1 MVCCASEGAEKGRE
15 NVDENQQRQVDE
27 AAEKFAQAIADSYRA
42 VAERGVSAQQLNAEL
57 TQSFFNGVI
66 DSLRAQAEGSRDLAR
81 ELTNQQQRQREA
93 TQDLAQ
99 ASVGA
104 YMEFLNSMFSY
115 YQGSVQQARRDV
127 RR

>member
-81 ELTNQQQRQREA
+81 ELANQQQRQREA

-115 YQGSVQQARRDV
+115 YQGSMEQTRRDI

>member
-1 MVCCASEGAEKGRE
+1 M
-15 NVDENQQRQVDE
+15 
-27 AAEKFAQAIADSYRA
+27 
-42 VAERGVSAQQLNAEL
+42 
-57 TQSFFNGVI
+57 
-66 DSLRAQAEGSRDLAR
+66 
-81 ELTNQQQRQREA
+81 
-93 TQDLAQ
+93 AQ

>member
-1 MVCCASEGAEKGRE
+1 MVSCASEGAEKGRE

-57 TQSFFNGVI
+57 TQSFFNRVI
-66 DSLRAQAEGSRDLAR
+66 DSLHAQAEGSRDLAR
-81 ELTNQQQRQREA
+81 ELANQQQRQREA

-115 YQGSVQQARRDV
+115 YQGSMEQTRRDV

>member
-1 MVCCASEGAEKGRE
+1 M
-15 NVDENQQRQVDE
+15 DENQQRQVDE
-27 AAEKFAQAIADSYRA
+27 AAEKFAQVIANSYRA

-66 DSLRAQAEGSRDLAR
+66 DNLRAQAEGSKDLAR
-81 ELTNQQQRQREA
+81 ELANQQQRQREA
-93 TQDLAQ
+93 KQEMAQ

>member
-1 MVCCASEGAEKGRE
+1 MVSCASEGAEKGRE

-81 ELTNQQQRQREA
+81 ELANQQQRQREA

-115 YQGSVQQARRDV
+115 YQGSMEQTRRDV

>member
-115 YQGSVQQARRDV
+115 YQGSMEQTRRDI

>member
-1 MVCCASEGAEKGRE
+1 M
-15 NVDENQQRQVDE
+15 DENQQMQVDE
-27 AAEKFAQAIADSYRA
+27 AAEKFAQVIADSYRA

-66 DSLRAQAEGSRDLAR
+66 DNLRAQAEVSRDLAQ
-81 ELTNQQQRQREA
+81 ELANQQQRQREA

-115 YQGSVQQARRDV
+115 YQGSVEQSRRDARR
-127 RR
+127 

>member
-1 MVCCASEGAEKGRE
+1 M
-15 NVDENQQRQVDE
+15 DESQQRQIDE
-27 AAEKFAQAIADSYRA
+27 AAGKFAQAIADSYRA

-57 TQSFFNGVI
+57 TQRFFNGVI
-66 DSLRAQAEGSRDLAR
+66 ENLRTQAEGGRDLAR
-81 ELTNQQQRQREA
+81 ELADQQQRQREA

-115 YQGSVQQARRDV
+115 YQGSMEQARRDV

>member
-1 MVCCASEGAEKGRE
+1 V
-15 NVDENQQRQVDE
+15 
-27 AAEKFAQAIADSYRA
+27 

-66 DSLRAQAEGSRDLAR
+66 DNLRTQAESGRNLAR
-81 ELTNQQQRQREA
+81 ELADQQQRQREA

-104 YMEFLNSMFSY
+104 HMEFLNSMFSY
-115 YQGSVQQARRDV
+115 YQGSMEQARRDV

>member
-1 MVCCASEGAEKGRE
+1 MVSCASEGAEKWCA
-15 NVDENQQRQVDE
+15 NMDENQQRQVDE
-27 AAEKFAQAIADSYRA
+27 AAEQFAQVIADSYRT
-42 VAERGVSAQQLNAEL
+42 VAERGVSVQQLNAEL

-66 DSLRAQAEGSRDLAR
+66 DNLRAQAEVSRDLTR
-81 ELTNQQQRQREA
+81 ELANQQKRQREA

-115 YQGSVQQARRDV
+115 YQGSVEQARRDV